1 MENEDTQ
8 ELNVTEIMRELDRR
22 QDQFLEDLKS
32 YLSYAVEHRAS
43 DLFIVAGGPVSVKID
58 GRISAV
64 GDGKVLPPQT
74 EGLITQIYRLA
85 GRSMSGYQS
94 RGDDDFSF
102 ALPGLARF
110 RVNTYR
116 QRGSMAAVVRV
127 VSFEIPDWQKLHIP
141 EQVMDLA
148 NVTHG
153 MVLVTGTA
161 GSGKSTTQACII
173 NRINQTR
180 NCHIITLE
188 DPIEFLH
195 RDQMSIVSQRE
206 IAIDTN
212 DYLSALRA
220 CLRQAPDV
228 ILLGEMRDHETIR
241 TAMTAAE
248 TGHLLIATLH
258 TKGTVNT
265 IDRIIDSFPPAQ
277 QDQIRIQL
285 STVLHTVVSQQL
297 LPDKNGGLVPA
308 YEVMHMN
315 SAIRN
320 LIRDSKNH
328 QIDNA
333 IATGRTEGMISM
345 DQSILELYNAG
356 YITRETALS
365 YADNPDQLRRRMGYP
380 SLFVYFV
387 QKTPRF
393 HPRFFI

>member
-8 ELNVTEIMRELDRR
+8 ELNVTEMMHELDRR

-333 IATGRTEGMISM
+333 IATGRAEGMISM

-356 YITRETALS
+356 YITQETALS
-365 YADNPDQLRRRMGYP
+365 YADNPDQLRRRMG
-380 SLFVYFV
+380 
-387 QKTPRF
+387 
-393 HPRFFI
+393 